1 MTAHSEVTF
10 PLPEQR
16 GATWPDNTFFGKW
29 NLESVRRVVIL
40 WLCCQTGC
48 CSNCQAEPASMKL
61 LHNAGPYPL
70 TFRISR
76 PIAAGFLLHCCTLD
90 QWPF

>member
-29 NLESVRRVVIL
+29 NLESVRRVV
-40 WLCCQTGC
+40 
-48 CSNCQAEPASMKL
+48 
-61 LHNAGPYPL
+61 
-70 TFRISR
+70 
-76 PIAAGFLLHCCTLD
+76 TL
-90 QWPF
+90 